1 MTSTPSPPGSDD
13 VRASEVPS
21 RELRAYEAMLHHHE
35 TLVGCA
41 RSLAEALSAAASED
55 RPHEVELRSFIAYFT
70 GEVFP
75 HAAAEERT
83 IYRAAMVR
91 ADLAPTVEAMI
102 REHGALRVAVEQ
114 LGQPSTGADAAMLA
128 DSIVTLFVAHV
139 VKENELLLPRL
150 LADRS
155 VDLAQLLEQMH
166 GPEAPSD
173 DTQRPG

>member
-1 MTSTPSPPGSDD
+1 MDCRG
-13 VRASEVPS
+13 
-21 RELRAYEAMLHHHE
+21 
-35 TLVGCA
+35 
-41 RSLAEALSAAASED
+41 SAARRIEVTKARGVATGARAQDAGGVED
-55 RPHEVELRSFIAYFT
+55 SWPSWVQ
-70 GEVFP
+70 
-75 HAAAEERT
+75 
-83 IYRAAMVR
+83 

-128 DSIVTLFVAHV
+128 DSIVMLFVAHV

-166 GPEAPSD
+166 GPEVPSD
-173 DTQRPG
+173 VQLPE

>member
-1 MTSTPSPPGSDD
+1 MTSTPAPPGSDD
-13 VRASEVPS
+13 VQPSEVPS

-41 RSLAEALSAAASED
+41 RSLADALSAASSAD

-83 IYRAAMVR
+83 IYRAAMVQ

-102 REHGALRVAVEQ
+102 REHEALRAAVEQ

-128 DSIVTLFVAHV
+128 DSIVMLFVAHV

-150 LADRS
+150 LADSS

-166 GPEAPSD
+166 GPETPSD
-173 DTQRPG
+173 VQWPE

>member
-1 MTSTPSPPGSDD
+1 MTSTPAPPGSDD
-13 VRASEVPS
+13 VRASEVAS
-21 RELRAYEAMLHHHE
+21 QEVRAYEAMLDHHE

-41 RSLAEALSAAASED
+41 RSLAEALSAASCEH
-55 RPHEVELRSFIAYFT
+55 RPHEVELKGFIAYFT

-83 IYRAAMVR
+83 IYRAAMIR

-102 REHGALRVAVEQ
+102 REHEALSAAVGK
-114 LGQPSTGADAAMLA
+114 LGQASTGADAAMLA
-128 DSIVTLFVAHV
+128 DSIVVLFVAHV

-150 LADRS
+150 LADSS

-166 GPEAPSD
+166 GPESPSD
-173 DTQRPG
+173 VQRPE